1 MEDSNPRARSIKD
14 VASVINLLKVTTQ
27 LPDYIFNSR
36 ISDMPNDRTNQPVIG
51 YVEDLMV
58 LSTLLTDEENLSPVF

>member
-1 MEDSNPRARSIKD
+1 
-14 VASVINLLKVTTQ
+14 
-27 LPDYIFNSR
+27 
-36 ISDMPNDRTNQPVIG
+36 MPNDRTNQPVIG